1 MQQVIRV
8 TNSSL
13 PQNSALRMI
22 ETNNGQ
28 WEQFKRD
35 RFSSRWKKKLSEDAT
50 SNLCVRKPRS
60 KSWWRRLSNISLQY
74 RSWIKHLG
82 HENLGNEH
90 RLRKLWIVAQVLLIG
105 IEGNVWRTVCE
116 VCILMLGYKG
126 LSQNAHKLSSSQI
139 RYFTSLFLAPSWIDS
154 LWFTHSNHFKFDSEY
169 IHVNI
174 TMRLIDWARGVDF

>member
-1 MQQVIRV
+1 MRAVQKRSVLVQV
-8 TNSSL
+8 
-13 PQNSALRMI
+13 
-22 ETNNGQ
+22 
-28 WEQFKRD
+28 
-35 RFSSRWKKKLSEDAT
+35 KKKKSEDAT

-60 KSWWRRLSNISLQY
+60 KSWWWRLSNFSLQY

-90 RLRKLWIVAQVLLIG
+90 RLRKLWIVAQILLTG
-105 IEGNVWRTVCE
+105 IEGNVWRTACKL
-116 VCILMLGYKG
+116 CILMLGCKG